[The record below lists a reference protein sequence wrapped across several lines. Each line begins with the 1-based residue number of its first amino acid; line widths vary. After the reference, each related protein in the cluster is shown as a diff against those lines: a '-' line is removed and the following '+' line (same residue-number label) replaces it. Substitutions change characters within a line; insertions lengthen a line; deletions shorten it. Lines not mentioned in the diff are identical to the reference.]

1 MKRTIRQK
9 IEKSKRQILRRLE
22 KAVKQEHTTNPMIT
36 VKNIQYEIA
45 ERSRAIANGGIGL
58 IHETAR
64 KTGLIDRI
72 DENVEVLK
80 IHKPYHESDHVL
92 NIAYNILCGGRV
104 LEDIELR
111 RNDSVYLDALGAESI
126 PDPTTEGDFCRRF
139 EEEQPIWTLMEVY
152 NETRLGVW
160 EKQGEEFF
168 DVARIEADGTMVET
182 TGECKEGMD
191 ISYNGKWGYHPL
203 IVSLAN
209 TNEPLYILNRS
220 GNRPSHEGVVPLFDK
235 SIDLCRKAGFKKIL
249 LRGDTDFSLTEHFD
263 RWDEDG
269 VQFVFGYNAMSN
281 LVGLAD
287 SFPVDD
293 YQELIRR
300 AERAIKTEP
309 RKRPENIKEKVVRER
324 EFEKIRLKSE
334 DWVEFEYQPIKCNK
348 TYRVVVVRKN
358 LSVEKGEVV
367 LFDKYRYFFY
377 VTNDRTLSA
386 TDVVREAMQRCN
398 QENLIE
404 QLHNGVRAL
413 HAPVN
418 TLNANWAYMVIASL
432 AWNLKAWVALL
443 LPVSPRWREKHL
455 REKKMLLNMEF
466 RGFLNAFVNIPCQI
480 VNTGRRII
488 YRMLSWNPWQHVFY
502 RLHDFLRA

>member
-22 KAVKQEHTTNPMIT
+22 KAVKQEHTTNPIIT
-36 VKNIQYEIA
+36 AKNIQYEIA
-45 ERSRAIANGGIGL
+45 ERSRAIANGGIGI
-58 IHETAR
+58 IHQIAR

-72 DENVEVLK
+72 DENVELLK

-126 PDPTTEGDFCRRF
+126 PDPTTAGDFCRRF
-139 EEEQPIWTLMEVY
+139 KEEESIWALTEVINDTRMDVWKQQP
-152 NETRLGVW
+152 
-160 EKQGEEFF
+160 EEFF
-168 DVARIEADGTMVET
+168 EVARIDADGTMVET

-191 ISYNGKWGYHPL
+191 ISHDGKWGYNAL
-203 IVSLAN
+203 LVSLAN

-220 GNRPSHEGVVPLFDK
+220 GSRPSHEGVVPLYDK
-235 SIDLCRKAGFKKIL
+235 AIDRCREAGFKKIM

-263 RWDEDG
+263 HWEEDG
-269 VQFVFGYNAMSN
+269 VTFVFGYDAMPN
-281 LVGLAD
+281 IVGMAD
-287 SFPVDD
+287 NMAAWE

-309 RKRPENIKEKVVRER
+309 RERPENIKENVVRER
-324 EFEKIRLKSE
+324 EFENIRLNSE
-334 DWVEFEYQPIKCNK
+334 DWAEFQYRPIKCKK

-358 LSVEKGEVV
+358 LSTEMGEDV
-367 LFDKYRYFFY
+367 LFEHYRYFFY
-377 VTNDRTLSA
+377 ITNDWRMSA
-386 TDVVREAMQRCN
+386 PEVVLEAMQRCN

-404 QLHNGVRAL
+404 QLKNGVRAL

-418 TLNANWAYMVIASL
+418 TLNANWAYMVMAAL
-432 AWNLKAWVALL
+432 AWNLKAWAALL
-443 LPVSPRWREKHL
+443 YPVSPRWKDKHTREKNRLL
-455 REKKMLLNMEF
+455 RMEF
-466 RGFLNAFVNIPCQI
+466 KGFLNAFINIPCQI
-480 VNTGRRII
+480 VKTGRRIL

-502 RLHDFLRA
+502 RLHEVFRV